1 MSKRDDKQEEEEDR
15 RCDRAPPS
23 PNVALPSPRKEITGP
38 NNHFHPGPRVLFVLF
53 PTPWVPPLFPDVP
66 PPNDLHAA
74 NRQNEPI
81 IAAFVIFPSTS
92 SFFSSSSRRRETRIV
107 IVFPICID
115 WIPRSSPARFF
126 LSRRE
131 NNSPSVGVPS
141 WGHFLL
147 LHCFFFSGNEGRR
160 GEDDSQRNGHCRG
173 WIFSILRFG
182 RMDSFLFPVRSLF
195 DLNPEKGFQF

>member
-1 MSKRDDKQEEEEDR
+1 MTVPR
-15 RCDRAPPS
+15 PP
-23 PNVALPSPRKEITGP
+23 PTWLCPRHERKLRGQTT
-38 NNHFHPGPRVLFVLF
+38 NHFHPGPRVLFVLF

-81 IAAFVIFPSTS
+81 IAAFVIFPPPP
-92 SFFSSSSRRRETRIV
+92 SSS
-107 IVFPICID
+107 PP
-115 WIPRSSPARFF
+115 PRGGEKRASSSYSQFVSIGFLVLLLPASFS
-126 LSRRE
+126 LAEQE